1 MTYLRLPEAEGGGD
15 PSAVARSVF
24 RARGWWER
32 HPSLAIGGAW
42 QGVHYLLTGD
52 PWEGPHPA
60 ADVVCG
66 GRLLTEDG
74 AEELGVD
81 VIYLAPDR
89 VKPAAE
95 HLAATDFRQI
105 AGRYD
110 ATRMARLGVQG
121 AEVWA
126 GRPAETVRDGELRVA
141 YENLVGFFKAASAE
155 GQAIYKAM
163 G

>member
-15 PSAVARSVF
+15 PGAVARSVF
-24 RARGWWER
+24 GAQGWGDKY
-32 HPSLAIGGAW
+32 PSLAIAGAW
-42 QGVHYLLTGD
+42 QGVHYLITGD
-52 PWEGPHPA
+52 PWDGPHPA

-81 VIYLAPDR
+81 VIYLAADR
-89 VKPAAE
+89 VKSAADF
-95 HLAATDFRQI
+95 LAATDFRKI

-110 ATRMARLGVQG
+110 AARMSKLGVQG
-121 AEVWA
+121 ADAWA
-126 GRPAETVRDGELRVA
+126 KKPAEAVRDGELRVA
-141 YENLVGFFKAASAE
+141 FENLTGFFKAASAE